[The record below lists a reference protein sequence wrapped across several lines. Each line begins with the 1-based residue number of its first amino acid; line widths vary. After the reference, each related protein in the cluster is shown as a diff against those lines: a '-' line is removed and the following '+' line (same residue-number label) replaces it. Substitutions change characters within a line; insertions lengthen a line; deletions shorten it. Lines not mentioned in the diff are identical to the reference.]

1 MQRKAR
7 NGTVYMDVGF
17 ATKRRQR
24 SQVGVSRTQVRL
36 SKWHELPTQGRGVGQ
51 QTKNI
56 KTMAVAAAVASQFQ
70 CELTRYCLGWLPRKT
85 AGSIYMLYGAVSPTY
100 PLHNSKTHGSKM
112 KWHLS
117 LSYIVS
123 FCLFLQELELLSH
136 VMSTWAATQAH
147 TYQLRQVDPPRHAG
161 SSVGVRSWVR
171 R

>member
-36 SKWHELPTQGRGVGQ
+36 SKWHELPTLGRGVGQ
-51 QTKNI
+51 RN
-56 KTMAVAAAVASQFQ
+56 
-70 CELTRYCLGWLPRKT
+70 LGWLPRKT